1 MMNMKAFLF
10 FIAILAV
17 SVFVAYPAAAA
28 DFSVN
33 VTQPATLYAGNTT
46 NFSVII
52 TNGGADDWFSVSA
65 LGTYSSW
72 ISIKEQSIFIS
83 SGSIA
88 SSALSV
94 SPIAD
99 ALQNKYEYSII
110 VSRASDSSKIEKE
123 VFVNVLQ
130 SNAVIVKDASLS
142 CGECKP
148 GESVTTSI
156 TLRNSGSRPLNNL
169 KLVLTLGDRTK
180 IISISS
186 LDFGVLKE
194 FSSEF
199 ILDSNAAPG
208 QYAVDAK
215 VLQDTSVLVQ
225 KSIKFAVPSLPD
237 IRTVKNVSASI
248 FGNYVT
254 LVSANYGN
262 AAQSSEIKTNVLNA
276 WYSVYSGTK
285 PSSVSGSEY
294 GWAVS
299 LAPKESVTMT
309 YSEIFWPV
317 PLAFVILAFIGAYYY
332 VVVSSLSIRKK
343 IMRGR
348 VAKDISISLDVR
360 SGLRPIEN
368 AVVRDTVP
376 KEFEVSEK
384 FESIKPVV
392 RKTQSGTELVWRLGK
407 LKSME
412 ERILHY
418 RIKAVSQFGIKRLH
432 PAELNGKRG
441 EKIVSRLSNYV
452 ALHEEPK
459 EPARTIRVVVGE

>member
-1 MMNMKAFLF
+1 MIMKHLLLFAIILSVVAF
-10 FIAILAV
+10 
-17 SVFVAYPAAAA
+17 AYPVAAA

-33 VTQPATLYAGNTT
+33 VTEPVTIYAGNTT

-52 TNGGADDWFSVSA
+52 TNGGADDWFSVTA
-65 LGTYSSW
+65 IGTYSSW
-72 ISIKEQSIFIS
+72 ISVGKQNVFIPYGS
-83 SGSIA
+83 SA
-88 SSALSV
+88 SSTLLV
-94 SPIAD
+94 TPVAD

-110 VSRASDSSKIEKE
+110 VSRASDSSKVEKE

-130 SNAVIVKDASLS
+130 SNAIIVTDSSLS
-142 CGECKP
+142 CSECKP
-148 GESVTTSI
+148 GETVTASI

-169 KLVLTLGDRTK
+169 KLVFALGDRTK

-199 ILDSNAAPG
+199 ILDSMAAPG

-215 VLQDTSVLVQ
+215 VMQDTSVLAQ
-225 KSIKFAVPSLPD
+225 KSIKFAIPSLPD
-237 IRTVKNVSASI
+237 IRTARNVSASI

-254 LVSANYGN
+254 LVSFNAGN
-262 AAQSSEIKTNVLNA
+262 AAQSAKIKSNVLDA
-276 WYSVYSGTK
+276 WYSVYSGAK

-299 LAPKESVTMT
+299 LAPNESVTMT

-332 VVVSSLSIRKK
+332 VVISSLSIRKR
-343 IMRGR
+343 IIRGR
-348 VAKDISISLDVR
+348 DAKNISISLDVR
-360 SGLRPIEN
+360 SGLQPIDN
-368 AVVRDTVP
+368 AVVRDIVP

-412 ERILHY
+412 ERLLHY
-418 RIKAVSQFGIKRLH
+418 RIRAVSQFGTKRLH

-441 EKIVSRLSNYV
+441 EKIISRLSNYI
-452 ALHEEPK
+452 ALHGEPK

>member
-1 MMNMKAFLF
+1 MKHLLL
-10 FIAILAV
+10 IAIIL
-17 SVFVAYPAAAA
+17 SVFVSANAAAA

-33 VTQPATLYAGNTT
+33 VTEPDTLYAGNIT

-52 TNGGADDWFSVSA
+52 TNTGADDWFSVSA
-65 LGTYSSW
+65 IGTYSSW
-72 ISIKEQSIFIS
+72 ISIGKQSVFIP
-83 SGSIA
+83 SGSSA
-88 SSALSV
+88 SSELLV

-99 ALQNKYEYSII
+99 ALQNKYEYSVI
-110 VSRASDSSKIEKE
+110 VSRASDSSKVEKE
-123 VFVNVLQ
+123 IFVNVLQ
-130 SNAVIVKDASLS
+130 SNAIIVTDSSLS

-148 GESVTTSI
+148 GETVTASI
-156 TLRNSGSRPLNNL
+156 TLRNSGSKPLGNL

-194 FSSEF
+194 FTSEF

-215 VLQDTSVLVQ
+215 VMQDTSVLVQ
-225 KSIKFAVPSLPD
+225 KSMKFAIPSLPD
-237 IRTVKNVSASI
+237 IRTVKNVSTSI

-254 LVSANYGN
+254 LVSTNYGN
-262 AAQSSEIKTNVLNA
+262 AAQPSEIKTNVLSA
-276 WYSVYSGTK
+276 WYSVYSGAK
-285 PSSVSGSEY
+285 PSSISGSEY
-294 GWAVS
+294 GWDVS

-317 PLAFVILAFIGAYYY
+317 PLAFVILVFIGAYYY
-332 VVVSSLSIRKK
+332 VVISSLSIRKK
-343 IMRGR
+343 IMHGR
-348 VAKDISISLDVR
+348 DAKDMSISLDVR

-418 RIKAVSQFGIKRLH
+418 RIKAVSQFGTKRLH

-459 EPARTIRVVVGE
+459 EPARSIRVVVGE